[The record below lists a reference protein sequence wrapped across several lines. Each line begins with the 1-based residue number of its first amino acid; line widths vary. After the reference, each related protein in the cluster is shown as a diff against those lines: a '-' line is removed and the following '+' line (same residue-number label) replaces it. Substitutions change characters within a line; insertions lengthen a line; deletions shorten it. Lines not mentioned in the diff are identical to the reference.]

1 MTFFEWS
8 LVSEERKQQIVGSW
22 VTSFSLYFKSKVN
35 GGCPE
40 AVIQRQKR
48 TETKLKYKCIFSF
61 KIFLNKFKN

>member
-35 GGCPE
+35 NSGCPE
-40 AVIQRQKR
+40 AGQSESMLLKD
-48 TETKLKYKCIFSF
+48 EDWNDFTKQ
-61 KIFLNKFKN
+61 NK

>member
-35 GGCPE
+35 SGCPE
-40 AVIQRQKR
+40 AGQSEESMLLKD
-48 TETKLKYKCIFSF
+48 EDWNDLTKQ
-61 KIFLNKFKN
+61 NK